1 MARPQRLDGP
11 IGGHEPP
18 VDTTA
23 AVEHAYRFHR
33 AKRRVRDDRMLRQRY
48 AGVRFA
54 FTLAVLVFAFV
65 VLSLTIWNEIQRAFG
80 L

>member
-1 MARPQRLDGP
+1 MARAERLEVQ
-11 IGGHEPP
+11 EPP
-18 VDTTA
+18 VDTAA

-33 AKRRVRDDRMLRQRY
+33 AKRRVRDDRILRQRY

-54 FTLAVLVFAFV
+54 FTLALLVFGFV

>member
-1 MARPQRLDGP
+1 MARPERLDVP
-11 IGGHEPP
+11 EPP

-23 AVEHAYRFHR
+23 AVRHAYRFHR
-33 AKRRVRDDRMLRQRY
+33 AKRRVRDDRRLRQRY

-54 FTLAVLVFAFV
+54 FTLALLVFAFV